1 MQQRLDGGHV
11 PVLLA
16 ESLAGLALRDGGV
29 YVDATFGRGG
39 HARAMLDVLDA
50 RGRVIAI
57 DRDPAAEAAALAI
70 VDARFTFRRGWFSE
84 LPDILAA
91 LGIRAVDGVLL
102 DLGVSSPQ
110 LEDPARGFTF
120 RVDGPLDMRMDPS
133 RGETAAEFLA
143 RAPVGELTRVIR
155 DYGEERFA
163 RAAAGAIAK
172 ARDAGPIVSTRQL
185 AAIVAQAIGT
195 RTRGDWR
202 QDPAARTFQALRIA
216 VNRELHEV
224 SAALPRITTLL
235 NVGGRL
241 AAISFHSL
249 EDRIVKRFLAFAS
262 KPFGGN
268 AQLARMPI
276 AEAALPAVPLRIIG
290 RAIKPSAAEI
300 ARNPRARSA
309 VLRIAERTAAALPAD
324 WPRGFEREQG

>member
-91 LGIRAVDGVLL
+91 LGLRAVDGVLL

-202 QDPAARTFQALRIA
+202 QDPAARTFQAVRIA

-224 SAALPRITTLL
+224 SVALPRITPLL
-235 NVGGRL
+235 CVGGRL

-290 RAIKPSAAEI
+290 RAIKPSASEV

-309 VLRIAERTAAALPAD
+309 VLRIAERTAAPLPAD
-324 WPRGFEREQG
+324 WPHGFEREQG